1 MVLISSKLKDHPTS
15 KVGNIA
21 HRKLVLESISAFL
34 TEEKMDKQNSKG
46 GFSLSSLPRPR
57 WNVVDMITFIGK
69 SSVPTY
75 LFIDVDMTWVEEMR
89 AQLKTMGS
97 KVTVTA
103 ILLKAIAI
111 AQRAHP
117 DSRTASLP
125 WGRTVTFNDIV
136 AGFTVERY
144 IGEQPAV
151 FFGAIKNPDTK
162 SVEEIASE
170 LKQYSEAEM
179 DAIEHL
185 DRQNNFNNMPWLFR
199 RIILWLGLR
208 YPAVRLKYL
217 GATFGMSSI
226 GKWGAKALIP
236 PCVST
241 STFGIGEIEQRA
253 VVRDGKIVVRP
264 MMTITL
270 NFDHRIIDGGPAA
283 RFVGDVKRL
292 LEGGL
297 ENYMHMDTSELNTK
311 KLSLDTALTS

>member
-1 MVLISSKLKDHPTS
+1 
-15 KVGNIA
+15 
-21 HRKLVLESISAFL
+21 
-34 TEEKMDKQNSKG
+34 MDKKSK
-46 GFSLSSLPRPR
+46 GFSLSSIPKPR
-57 WNVVDMITFIGK
+57 WNVIDMVTFCNK
-69 SSVPTY
+69 DAVPTY
-75 LFIDVDMTWVEEMR
+75 LFIDIDMTWVEEIR
-89 AQLKTMGS
+89 AKLKSMGS

-117 DSRTASLP
+117 DSRTATLP

-144 IGEQPAV
+144 VGEQPAV

-170 LKQYSEAEM
+170 LKEYSDSDM
-179 DAIEHL
+179 SSMEHL
-185 DRQNNFNNMPWLFR
+185 TRQDNFSKMPWLVR
-199 RIILWLGLR
+199 RLILWMGMR

-217 GATFGMSSI
+217 GATFGLSSI

-264 MMTITL
+264 MMTLTL
-270 NFDHRIIDGGPAA
+270 NFDHRMIDGGPAA
-283 RFVGDVKRL
+283 RFVNDVKRL

-297 ENYMHMDTSELNTK
+297 ENYMQIDAPESHAK
-311 KLSLDTALTS
+311 KLSLDTALTG

>member
-1 MVLISSKLKDHPTS
+1 MVTFCNKD
-15 KVGNIA
+15 A
-21 HRKLVLESISAFL
+21 
-34 TEEKMDKQNSKG
+34 
-46 GFSLSSLPRPR
+46 
-57 WNVVDMITFIGK
+57 
-69 SSVPTY
+69 VPTY
-75 LFIDVDMTWVEEMR
+75 LFIDIDMTWVEEIR
-89 AQLKTMGS
+89 AKLKSMGS

-136 AGFTVERY
+136 AGFTVERFVD
-144 IGEQPAV
+144 EQPAV

-170 LKQYSEAEM
+170 LKLYSDSDM
-179 DAIEHL
+179 SSLEHL
-185 DRQNNFNNMPWLFR
+185 DRQDNFSKMPWLLR
-199 RIILWLGLR
+199 RLILWVGMR

-217 GATFGMSSI
+217 GATFGLSSI

-264 MMTITL
+264 MMTLTL
-270 NFDHRIIDGGPAA
+270 NFDHRMIDGGPAA
-283 RFVGDVKRL
+283 RFVNDVKRL

-297 ENYMHMDTSELNTK
+297 ENYMHIETPENHVN

>member
-1 MVLISSKLKDHPTS
+1 
-15 KVGNIA
+15 
-21 HRKLVLESISAFL
+21 
-34 TEEKMDKQNSKG
+34 MDKKSK
-46 GFSLSSLPRPR
+46 GFSLSSIPKPR
-57 WNVVDMITFIGK
+57 WNVIDMVTFCNK
-69 SSVPTY
+69 DAVPTY
-75 LFIDVDMTWVEEMR
+75 LFIDIDMTWVEEIR
-89 AQLKTMGS
+89 AKLKSMGS

-117 DSRTASLP
+117 DSRTATLP

-144 IGEQPAV
+144 VGEQPAV

-170 LKQYSEAEM
+170 LKEYSDSDM
-179 DAIEHL
+179 SSMEHL
-185 DRQNNFNNMPWLFR
+185 TRQDNFSKMPWLFR
-199 RIILWLGLR
+199 RFILWMGMR

-217 GATFGMSSI
+217 GATFGLSSI

-264 MMTITL
+264 MMTLTL
-270 NFDHRIIDGGPAA
+270 NFDHRMIDGGPAA
-283 RFVGDVKRL
+283 RFVNDVKRL

-297 ENYMHMDTSELNTK
+297 ENYMQIDAPENHAKT
-311 KLSLDTALTS
+311 LSLDTALTG